1 MGLLA
6 ASRVALLAGGSLLV
20 QALAL
25 DAAVVA
31 VPLQAEQAARVRWL
45 AAAGAVQALPALQPA
60 QGLADRLRAL
70 ADDTG
75 AREHLRQAA
84 RGLGLENGLDVAV
97 DALGTLA
104 GFN

>member
-1 MGLLA
+1 
-6 ASRVALLAGGSLLV
+6 
-20 QALAL
+20 
-25 DAAVVA
+25 
-31 VPLQAEQAARVRWL
+31 
-45 AAAGAVQALPALQPA
+45 VQALPVPQPA